1 MFSYPSNMEL
11 QHFPFIFFIS
21 LVFFLSSFFLLS
33 QKLKKSK
40 SPNKKLPPG
49 PWRLP
54 FIGNLHQLMSDLPH
68 RSLRNLSKKY
78 GPIMHLRLGE
88 ISTIVV
94 SSSEMAKEIM
104 KTQDLHFVDRPKF
117 MSTSIIFYDCTD
129 IAFSSYGDYWRNMR
143 KVCVLELLS
152 TKMVKSLASIRQEE
166 ISNLISSLRSNTP
179 DDSSLVNLSSKLF
192 WFTNT
197 VTCRSVSGKVILDR
211 NKLIMLVK
219 DIYYLIGGFDLA
231 DLFPSQKWL
240 HNISG
245 VKSKLSKAHSKVDE
259 ILEKIINDH
268 RDNRAKGKKRNGDS
282 GSEDLVDSLLRVM
295 ESGEFGSLITNQNIK
310 AVILDM
316 FLAGTETASA
326 TIVWAF
332 LEMMKNPRVMAK
344 AQLEVRELLNEKKTF
359 EDTDLEEL
367 NYLQLVIKE
376 TLRLHP
382 PVPLLVP
389 KECREETKIDGYT
402 IPIKT
407 IVLVNAWSIGRDS
420 KYWHNPE
427 SFIPERFE
435 NSTVDF
441 RGNHFE
447 FIPFGAGRRM
457 CPGMLFGLVNV
468 AHPLSQLL
476 YHFDWK
482 VPHGVNPNDLDTTET
497 EGLTARRKNDLY
509 LIATPFGIS

>member
-1 MFSYPSNMEL
+1 MEY
-11 QHFPFIFFIS
+11 QHFPYFIFIS
-21 LVFFLSSFFLLS
+21 LVLFLSSFFLVS
-33 QKLKKSK
+33 QKWKKSK
-40 SPNKKLPPG
+40 SPNKTLPPG

-78 GPIMHLRLGE
+78 GPIMHLRLGN
-88 ISTIVV
+88 ISTIVI

-104 KTQDLHFVDRPKF
+104 KTQDLHFVDRPQI

-129 IAFSSYGDYWRNMR
+129 IGFSSYGDYWRNMR

-166 ISNLISSLRSNTP
+166 ISNLISSLRSSTP
-179 DDSSLVNLSSKLF
+179 DSLINLSNKIF

-197 VTCRSVSGKVILDR
+197 VTCRAVSGKIIHDR
-211 NKLIMLVK
+211 NKFIMLVK
-219 DIYYLIGGFDLA
+219 DIYSLIGGFDLT

-245 VKSKLSKAHSKVDE
+245 MKYKLSKAHSKVDE
-259 ILEKIINDH
+259 ILEQIVNDH
-268 RDNRAKGKKRNGDS
+268 RDNRAKGTKYNGES
-282 GSEDLVDSLLRVM
+282 GNEDFVDALLRVM
-295 ESGEFGSLITNQNIK
+295 ESEEFGPRITNQNIK

-316 FLAGTETASA
+316 FLAGTETAS
-326 TIVWAF
+326 TTLIWAF
-332 LEMMKNPRVMAK
+332 LELIKNPRVMVK
-344 AQLEVRELLNEKKTF
+344 AQLEVRERLNGKKTF
-359 EDTDLEEL
+359 NDTDLEEL
-367 NYLQLVIKE
+367 NYLQFVIKE

-382 PVPLLVP
+382 PAPLLIP
-389 KECREETKIDGYT
+389 RECREETKIDGYT
-402 IPIKT
+402 IPVKT
-407 IVLVNAWSIGRDS
+407 KVLVNAWSIGRDP
-420 KYWHNPE
+420 KYWHNSE

-435 NSTVDF
+435 NSSIDF

-457 CPGMLFGLVNV
+457 CPGMLFGLVNI

-482 VPHGVNPNDLDTTET
+482 VPHGVNPNDLDTIET

-509 LIATPFGIS
+509 LIATPFGLSK